1 MLLYMAHPTHGRFLR
16 LCSVIAAG
24 RQIPGKR
31 SRPTHLSCGGNQ
43 GPLRDILRNETPLT
57 SELRCIGYLLWTRGD
72 NAGWVLESLEV
83 LEVWRSCLSSPQSHA
98 RAPLAGSGADADAD
112 ACRYL
117 STIYPNLAIVVYAVP
132 QHARAPCSTL
142 ESSRRS

>member
-1 MLLYMAHPTHGRFLR
+1 MFGYCSWTANTGKTIPTHPSL
-16 LCSVIAAG
+16 LWWQS
-24 RQIPGKR
+24 K
-31 SRPTHLSCGGNQ
+31 
-43 GPLRDILRNETPLT
+43 PLRDILRNETPLT

-83 LEVWRSCLSSPQSHA
+83 LEVWRSVSLLRNPTRA
-98 RAPLAGSGADADAD
+98 RPWLDQVRMRMRMRADI
-112 ACRYL
+112 YL
-117 STIYPNLAIVVYAVP
+117 VSTIYPNLAIVVYAVP